1 MFSSRYSSSG
11 DLKVS
16 SVRDLILDI
25 WEPRDR
31 CTPEQVIQRTQSRF
45 IEIQSTFLELL
56 QSQHL
61 LFDSCWFLTMF
72 KIVVSL
78 WGVSMYKNVFVFKE
92 GDGDLNVRS
101 CVLVVDIILPVP

>member
-1 MFSSRYSSSG
+1 M
-11 DLKVS
+11 
-16 SVRDLILDI
+16 

-45 IEIQSTFLELL
+45 IDIQSTFLELL

-78 WGVSMYKNVFVFKE
+78 WGVSMYRKVFVFKE
-92 GDGDLNVRS
+92 DDGDLNVRS
-101 CVLVVDIILPVP
+101 CVFVDVMLPFALLLLLVSCLTRGIELALESEF